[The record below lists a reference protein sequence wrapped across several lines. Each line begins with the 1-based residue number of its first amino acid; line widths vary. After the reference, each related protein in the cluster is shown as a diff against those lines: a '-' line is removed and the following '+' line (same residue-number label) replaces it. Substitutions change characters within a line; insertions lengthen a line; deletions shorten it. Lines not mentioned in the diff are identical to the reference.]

1 MSQVIESEQL
11 KMLLRHLS
19 GSSRDYLKLAQKLEA
34 LPPES
39 NEADELLGKMYAYVQ
54 QVHMDTED
62 VIEAM
67 DTYADTLPDDGNET

>member
-1 MSQVIESEQL
+1 MSQVVEAERI

-19 GSSRDYLKLAQKLEA
+19 GSSRDYLELVQKLEA

-39 NEADELLGKMYAYVQ
+39 EEADTLLGTMYAYVQ

-67 DTYADTLPDDGNET
+67 DTCTDDLQDDDA

>member
-1 MSQVIESEQL
+1 
-11 KMLLRHLS
+11 MLLRHLS
-19 GSSRDYLKLAQKLEA
+19 GSSRDYLELAQKLEA

-39 NEADELLGKMYAYVQ
+39 EEADTLLGTMYAYVQ

-67 DTYADTLPDDGNET
+67 DTCTDDLQDDDAQPE